1 MEINK
6 MQTQHQKEI
15 ADIKKTHQKEL
26 IDTSDELKQ
35 RFDEEE
41 RKIRESYAKDREA
54 AIERERLAIVERY
67 LRPFCVQNTQL
78 ITSYI
83 KRFEKQLEDERKLFE
98 QQKTRLVKEFE
109 EEKTKI
115 GKDIQAQRSNYDA
128 SREKLKSESMDL
140 LHHVKTEFKEKLK
153 QKEVKHQVRTL
164 FSH

>member
-1 MEINK
+1 MHIKIYQSLFDVLSLFVRCYYSHNKVKGLEMEINK

-67 LRPFCVQNTQL
+67 SRAC
-78 ITSYI
+78 
-83 KRFEKQLEDERKLFE
+83 LFLY
-98 QQKTRLVKEFE
+98 KTL
-109 EEKTKI
+109 
-115 GKDIQAQRSNYDA
+115 S
-128 SREKLKSESMDL
+128 
-140 LHHVKTEFKEKLK
+140 
-153 QKEVKHQVRTL
+153 
-164 FSH
+164 

>member
-15 ADIKKTHQKEL
+15 ADVKKTHQKEL

-67 LRPFCVQNTQL
+67 SRSCPFFEQNTYL
-78 ITSYI
+78 LTSYI
-83 KRFEKQLEDERKLFE
+83 KGSKNNL
-98 QQKTRLVKEFE
+98 KTSENCL
-109 EEKTKI
+109 
-115 GKDIQAQRSNYDA
+115 SN
-128 SREKLKSESMDL
+128 KKP
-140 LHHVKTEFKEKLK
+140 V
-153 QKEVKHQVRTL
+153 
-164 FSH
+164 